1 MKLELEVE
9 LTCTKHGLR
18 GVELA

>member
-9 LTCTKHGLR
+9 LTCTKHRLR